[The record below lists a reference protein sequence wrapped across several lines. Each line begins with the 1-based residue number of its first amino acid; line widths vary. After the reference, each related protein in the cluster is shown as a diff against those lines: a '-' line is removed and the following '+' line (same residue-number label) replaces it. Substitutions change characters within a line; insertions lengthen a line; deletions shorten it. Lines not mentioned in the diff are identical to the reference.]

1 MVEPRQNFKSLTQKM
16 WVNVEKMWINVEK
29 MWINAEKMWIYVET
43 EGLCN
48 PYILIPI
55 T

>member
-1 MVEPRQNFKSLTQKM
+1 MVEARQNFKSLTQKM
-16 WVNVEKMWINVEK
+16 WVNVEK